1 MSVLFKNGTI
11 VTMNPNRDVLQGD
24 ILVEG
29 SRIAQI
35 GKLDHITADQVVDAT
50 DRVIIPGLIQGH
62 IHLCQA
68 LFRGMADDL
77 ELLDWLKLRIW
88 PLEGG
93 HDEESLYYSALLG
106 IGELMRGGTTSIID
120 MGTVHHTDSIFK
132 AVMETG
138 IRYLGGKCMMDYGD
152 EVPTSLMENTE
163 ASIAESVRLLEKW
176 HGQADGRIRYAFCPR
191 FAVSCTDSL
200 LREVQKLAERYDV
213 TVHTHASENQGEIT
227 VVEKERGMRN
237 VLYINSLGL
246 CNDRLVLAHCIHLDD
261 AEMQVLAE
269 SGTHICHCPGCNLK
283 LASGIAPIPRLLE
296 MGASVALGADGAPCN
311 NNMSQFIEMRLAAL
325 VQKPLHGPTSMP
337 AEKVFEMA
345 TLGGARAMRLEQ
357 EIGSLEMGKRADIAV
372 VDLSGWHTWPRNAAS
387 VYAQLVYQANAQDV
401 VATMVDGR
409 LVYTDGQILTIDQAQ
424 VKTGSEKGLQRVM
437 ERVGMDASYY
447 GLLRPI

>member
-11 VTMNPNRDVLQGD
+11 VTMNPNRDVIQGD

-29 SRIAQI
+29 DRIARI
-35 GKLDHITADQVVDAT
+35 GNLESIVADQVVDAT

-93 HDEESLYYSALLG
+93 HDEESLYYSSLLG
-106 IGELMRGGTTSIID
+106 IGELMRGGTTGIID
-120 MGTVHHTDSIFK
+120 MGTVHHTDSIFR
-132 AVMETG
+132 AVRETG

-152 EVPTSLMENTE
+152 EVPATLLEDTD
-163 ASIAESVRLLEKW
+163 ASITESVRLLEKW
-176 HGQADGRIRYAFCPR
+176 NGQADGRIHYAFCPR
-191 FAVSCTDSL
+191 FAVSCTDKL
-200 LREVQKLAERYDV
+200 LREVKKLADQYQV
-213 TVHTHASENQGEIT
+213 TVHTHASESKGEIA

-246 CNDRLVLAHCIHLDD
+246 CNERLVLAHCIHLDD
-261 AEMQVLAE
+261 EEMQVLAQT
-269 SGTHICHCPGCNLK
+269 GTHICHCPGSNLK

-296 MGASVALGADGAPCN
+296 LGASVALGADGAPCN
-311 NNMSQFIEMRLAAL
+311 NNLSQFVEMRLAAL
-325 VQKPLHGPTSMP
+325 VQKPLHGPTAMP
-337 AEKVFEMA
+337 ANKVFEMA
-345 TLGGARAMRLEQ
+345 TLGGARAMRLEH
-357 EIGSLEMGKRADIAV
+357 EVGSLEVGKKADLAV

-387 VYAQLVYQANAQDV
+387 VYAQLVYQAQANDV
-401 VATMVDGR
+401 VATMI
-409 LVYTDGQILTIDQAQ
+409 DGQMVYLDGQMLTINQHEVMD
-424 VKTGSEKGLQRVM
+424 GIDRGLQRVID
-437 ERVGMDASYY
+437 RVGLDASYY
-447 GLLRPI
+447 GLLR